1 MHPEPPLGSRRG
13 SLHAP
18 LLLKT
23 RICQPAKL
31 RLAGLIRLCGRHA
44 PINRQIVL
52 DRFLHQEA
60 DLRFGEA
67 SQNVVLRPPIPEF
80 PDQIESHFSTIAFD
94 EERHFKDQIP
104 VLP

>member
-1 MHPEPPLGSRRG
+1 MHPEPPLGSRKG

-31 RLAGLIRLCGRHA
+31 RLQPIRLCGRHA

-52 DRFLHQEA
+52 DRFLHEEA

-67 SQNVVLRPPIPEF
+67 SQNVVLRPPIRRISG
-80 PDQIESHFSTIAFD
+80 PD
-94 EERHFKDQIP
+94 
-104 VLP
+104 